1 MAKKI
6 QKATTTADGRRRTD
20 ERRRGRDRRAGSR
33 KGPEAREGAITM
45 LVATTNAHKLKEILS
60 LLKNLPIHVKTLKDF
75 SDVKI
80 PVEDGSTFA
89 ENARAKALHYAK
101 ATGLT
106 TMAEDSGFEVDALN
120 CEPGIYSARYLRP
133 DATYPERFEAIY
145 SELRK
150 RRVKTSGARF
160 VCALALASGGK
171 ITFETKGVVEGQ
183 LAAQPA
189 GTGGFG
195 YDPIFCYP
203 PYGKTFAEVSPEE
216 KTAVSHRGE
225 AIRALRSHLEQK
237 LNTLPKSQTR

>member
-1 MAKKI
+1 MAKRILKG
-6 QKATTTADGRRRTD
+6 TTTTDGRRRTD
-20 ERRRGRDRRAGSR
+20 ERRRRKDRRTGSR

-60 LLKNLPIHVKTLKDF
+60 LLNSLPIHVKTLKDF

-80 PVEDGSTFA
+80 PAEEGSTFA
-89 ENARAKALHYAK
+89 ENARAKALYYAK

-106 TMAEDSGFEVDALN
+106 TMAEDSGFEVEALD
-120 CEPGIYSARYLRP
+120 CQPGIYSARYLRP
-133 DATYPERFEAIY
+133 NATYPERFEAIY

-171 ITFETKGVVEGQ
+171 ITFETTGVVEGQ
-183 LAAQPA
+183 LAAHPA

-203 PYGKTFAEVSPEE
+203 PSDKTFAEITPEE

-225 AIRALRSHLEQK
+225 AIRALRAHLEQK
-237 LNTLPKSQTR
+237 LNTLAKTPTR

>member
-1 MAKKI
+1 MAKRILKG
-6 QKATTTADGRRRTD
+6 TTTTDGRRRTD
-20 ERRRGRDRRAGSR
+20 ERRRRKDRRTGSR

-45 LVATTNAHKLKEILS
+45 LAATTNAHKLKEILS
-60 LLKNLPIHVKTLKDF
+60 LLNSLPIHVKTLKDF

-80 PVEDGSTFA
+80 PAEEGSTFA
-89 ENARAKALHYAK
+89 ENARAKALYYAK

-106 TMAEDSGFEVDALN
+106 TMAEDSGFEVEALD
-120 CEPGIYSARYLRP
+120 CQPGIYSARYLRP
-133 DATYPERFEAIY
+133 NATYPERFEAIY

-183 LAAQPA
+183 LAAHPA

-203 PYGKTFAEVSPEE
+203 PYDKTFAEITPEE

-225 AIRALRSHLEQK
+225 AIRALRAHLEQK
-237 LNTLPKSQTR
+237 LNTLAKTPTR

>member
-6 QKATTTADGRRRTD
+6 LKGTKTAEGRRRTD
-20 ERRRGRDRRAGSR
+20 ERRHRKDRRAGSR
-33 KGPEAREGAITM
+33 KGADSRVGAVTL
-45 LVATTNAHKLKEILS
+45 LVATTNADKLKEMLS
-60 LLKNLPIHVKTLKDF
+60 LLNGLPLHVKTLKDF
-75 SDVKI
+75 SGVKTA
-80 PVEDGSTFA
+80 VEEGSTFA

-101 ATGLT
+101 ATGLM
-106 TMAEDSGFEVDALN
+106 TMAEDSGLEIDALD
-120 CEPGIYSARYLRP
+120 CQPGIYSARYLRP
-133 DATYPERFEAIY
+133 DATYPERFDAIY
-145 SELRK
+145 AELRK

-171 ITFETKGVVEGQ
+171 VTFETKGVVEGQ

-203 PYGKTFAEVSPEE
+203 PYGKTFAEISPEE

-237 LNTLPKSQTR
+237 LNTRVKSQTS